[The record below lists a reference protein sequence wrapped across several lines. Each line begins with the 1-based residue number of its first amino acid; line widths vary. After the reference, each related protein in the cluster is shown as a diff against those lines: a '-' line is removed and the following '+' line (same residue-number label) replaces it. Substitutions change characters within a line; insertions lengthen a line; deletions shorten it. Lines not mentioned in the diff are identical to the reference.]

1 MTVKFSP
8 GPWSINKT
16 RKYDGNYGRKS
27 GAIIDANGEPIVLFD
42 PSDGEYFPAL
52 DEDSPDAKL
61 IAAAPDLLDAAIE
74 FCRKVESGE
83 AKSSKSY
90 AAFKSAIAKAT
101 EKPS

>member
-52 DEDSPDAKL
+52 DEDSPDTNL
-61 IAAAPDLLDAAIE
+61 IAAAPDLLDAAI
-74 FCRKVESGE
+74 
-83 AKSSKSY
+83 
-90 AAFKSAIAKAT
+90 
-101 EKPS
+101 